1 MSCNCSKMRLQLRD
15 FEGCWA
21 VRPLYRSHQECSTR
35 KGTNSG
41 RSNFVPGA
49 TAATPPQLTST
60 SSTSA
65 SSSCLDEKHSI
76 ALPLHAHPSLSL
88 PLSLAHVRTHI
99 HAHAHTYTHSLSSV
113 HTKCFTHTN
122 TKLPCTYVSTILH
135 LHNHLSLSL
144 SLSLSFLHTHT
155 LTHTCTSIPTYA
167 NKCEGVCEH
176 CCLSAT
182 YLAVCSQP
190 SSFSCPQNRTEL
202 KRREHS
208 GVRWTLDHDSSRFE
222 NWNFSAIAHNNN
234 NCSSNNNISD
244 NITTQ
249 ETNAAV
255 AENKNWLEVQHT
267 HLVWVWFVRSKTG

>member
-1 MSCNCSKMRLQLRD
+1 MSCNCSKMRLQLRA

-49 TAATPPQLTST
+49 TAATPLQLTST

-88 PLSLAHVRTHI
+88 PLSQAHVRTHI
-99 HAHAHTYTHSLSSV
+99 HALPLFCSHKMFHAHKHKAALHIRLNDSS
-113 HTKCFTHTN
+113 FAQ
-122 TKLPCTYVSTILH
+122 S
-135 LHNHLSLSL
+135 SLSL
-144 SLSLSFLHTHT
+144 SLSFSFSFLHTHT
-155 LTHTCTSIPTYA
+155 LTHTCTRIPTYA

-190 SSFSCPQNRTEL
+190 ISFSCPQNRTEL

-234 NCSSNNNISD
+234 SNINNIS
-244 NITTQ
+244 NTNTTQ

-255 AENKNWLEVQHT
+255 AENKNWLEVQLT
-267 HLVWVWFVRSKTG
+267 HLVWVWFVRSKTY